1 MRISIWSFNIPLSPL
16 HPPSNGNPLGIWTF
30 EDWFIQNLLP
40 PPWWAKTVFKFLTKC
55 RIRYLFIYLFICK
68 RQNQR
73 RRHFY
78 SLTKLWNVEFE
89 DLFFWTKVKS
99 ISFKT
104 FTFKHI
110 TLVFR
115 WKDHSGW
122 NFPTRSDNFFSN
134 SPPRGYGRRQM
145 PVG

>member
-30 EDWFIQNLLP
+30 EDWFIQIPIASPLVGKNFVQIP
-40 PPWWAKTVFKFLTKC
+40 YQVPDS
-55 RIRYLFIYLFICK
+55 IFIYLFICK